1 MSHSWSTHSLPRS
14 LLLDCSDD
22 NESTSED
29 YFMTRHDDEIKEAST
44 DITNTPSSEPYVP
57 TQDELSS
64 ISSSSSD
71 QYESSLDDNN
81 NISTIVSNLN
91 INKGIWTHIKLYGY
105 DDHLSCYQH
114 IDRLYKMTIS
124 AMITNV
130 NNLKSS
136 KLRDIFTK
144 IIIHGRIGTKV
155 EMQQAIIQQIRHHH
169 KQNEIQ
175 STTKAAATIP
185 TSETTTATTTFNDA
199 YNNNN
204 SNNTNASDELDFDST
219 VEIIPFTISD
229 INNITATPTTTIFN
243 EDTIPLH
250 VTTFNNNQGI
260 NDDSYIHSTTT
271 QLNINHTDQQFGM
284 IR

>member
-1 MSHSWSTHSLPRS
+1 M
-14 LLLDCSDD
+14 
-22 NESTSED
+22 
-29 YFMTRHDDEIKEAST
+29 
-44 DITNTPSSEPYVP
+44 
-57 TQDELSS
+57 
-64 ISSSSSD
+64 
-71 QYESSLDDNN
+71 
-81 NISTIVSNLN
+81 
-91 INKGIWTHIKLYGY
+91 HI
-105 DDHLSCYQH
+105 H
-114 IDRLYKMTIS
+114 
-124 AMITNV
+124 
-130 NNLKSS
+130 
-136 KLRDIFTK
+136 
-144 IIIHGRIGTKV
+144 
-155 EMQQAIIQQIRHHH
+155 HHH

-271 QLNINHTDQQFGM
+271 FAFDNKEEKESNSELIQTSQWYENCITEITKYYQEKRKYITNSIQIMIQSTDNYDEAISLIVSLKELDNDFKNLKKKHYMTIIQQL
-284 IR
+284 